1 MPETAL
7 QNSTFSFLD
16 KTQLIKLKL
25 KAMRAGVWFR
35 ALPRIDRALIDLTIK
50 VVSNVRSVTLA
61 KSILSITRKLEA
73 LLESRFVRAMREIGF
88 PLAYKLSLFAQKWG
102 NTAAKSWVSD
112 VRFARFLA
120 AMNLNEPKLFKP

>member
-35 ALPRIDRALIDLTIK
+35 ALPRIDRVLIDLTIK
-50 VVSNVRSVTLA
+50 VTRCIRSSILA
-61 KSILSITRKLEA
+61 NCILSITRKLEG

-88 PLAYKLSLFAQKWG
+88 SLAYKLSLFAQKWG
-102 NTAAKSWVSD
+102 NKAAKEWAND
-112 VRFARFLA
+112 FGFVRYLA
-120 AMNLNEPKLFKP
+120 VMKLNGHSRNG

>member
-88 PLAYKLSLFAQKWG
+88 SLAYKLSLFAQKWG
-102 NTAAKSWVSD
+102 NKAAKEWAND
-112 VRFARFLA
+112 FGFVRYLVV
-120 AMNLNEPKLFKP
+120 MKLNGHSRNG